1 MGISVPAGRP
11 SRPSDG
17 PAAWVH
23 PPAALTFVAEAGVH
37 CQIFRDTAGG
47 YLVGHQTVLGDRGAR
62 ELRRVATLPC
72 AYSLCHELEEQ
83 HARPQGLLRR

>member
-1 MGISVPAGRP
+1 
-11 SRPSDG
+11 
-17 PAAWVH
+17 
-23 PPAALTFVAEAGVH
+23 VADVGAH

-47 YLVGHQTVLGDRGAR
+47 YLVGHQAVASNWGNR

-83 HARPQGLLRR
+83 QRTRP